1 MSRSKEDRAKALK
14 WWDSLFNPIPG
25 IIFSTNKGNYK
36 IINRWL
42 LHDTLDFTNI
52 ETGEGKSC
60 SVEYFNDM
68 QQIGNIEIVEL

>member
-1 MSRSKEDRAKALK
+1 MKC
-14 WWDSLFNPIPG
+14 LFNPIPG

-52 ETGEGKSC
+52 ETGGEGKSC
-60 SVEYFNDM
+60 SVEYFNQM
-68 QQIGNIEIVEL
+68 QEIGNIEIVEL